1 MVCFPDHDVEGVICY
16 LSDLPAITT
25 LQVDVVPISSMRKQ
39 QRILEGIVE
48 SMELG
53 DMLQLPIPVLEYNVL
68 VVSQLIRHEY
78 ANLIADGGIEPSDRI
93 SWGTSL
99 FIGLHCIQSWSFG
112 WHSCTSVCCARK

>member
-1 MVCFPDHDVEGVICY
+1 MVCIPDHDVEGVKCY
-16 LSDLPAITT
+16 LSDRLAITT

-39 QRILEGIVE
+39 QRILEGIVG

-53 DMLQLPIPVLEYNVL
+53 DMLQLPIPVLEYNVP

-78 ANLIADGGIEPSDRI
+78 ANLIVDGGIEPSGMI

-99 FIGLHCIQSWSFG
+99 FIDDNVTCMQVITFKEIPCSL
-112 WHSCTSVCCARK
+112 